1 MTHADI
7 VSKPGTQNG
16 PAFLG
21 FGCMRLPREESTVIQ
36 MTDAYLEAGFNY
48 FDTAYVYE
56 GSEEMLSKALVARH
70 PRESYMIADKIPP
83 WKVSGRKDCDKL
95 FDSMLDR
102 LKVGYLDFLLVHS
115 IDEDND
121 RSARNAGV
129 YGWVAGQKKKGNA
142 RHIGFSFHGNNELL
156 KKVLEDY
163 PEMDFVQLQL
173 NYTDVLRGRAGT
185 LQETV
190 IKYDKPIIVMEP
202 LRGGALA
209 KLPPAAGALMKAHC
223 PDSSVASWACRYAAT
238 LPGVTCM
245 LSGMSNSE
253 QMQDNIRTFS
263 PLYPLSKEETDVIEA
278 VLVELGKI
286 SPIPCTGCKYC
297 MESCP
302 QQIEIAHSF
311 SLYNDVK
318 RGGQKWNLRTVYNT
332 IPKKHRAAGCVD
344 CGECVKRCPQHI
356 KIPEELK
363 KVTEMFSAKH

>member
-7 VSKPGTQNG
+7 VTKPGVQKG

-21 FGCMRLPREESTVIQ
+21 FGCMRLPGRESAVIR

-48 FDTAYVYE
+48 FDTAYIYE
-56 GSEEMLSKALVARH
+56 GSEEMLNKALVARH
-70 PRESYMIADKIPP
+70 SRESYMIADKMPP
-83 WKVSGRKDCDKL
+83 WKVRSRKDCDKI
-95 FDSMLDR
+95 FDCMLER
-102 LKVGYLDFLLVHS
+102 LKVDYLDFLLVHS
-115 IDEDND
+115 IDEDNE
-121 RSARNAGV
+121 RSARNADI
-129 YGWVAGQKKKGNA
+129 YGWAAEQKKKGKA
-142 RHIGFSFHGNNELL
+142 RYTGFSFHGNNKLL
-156 KKVLEDY
+156 RKVLDAG

-173 NYTDVLRGRAGT
+173 NYMDVLRGQAGK

-190 IKYDKPIIVMEP
+190 IKFDKPIIVMEP

-209 KLPPAAGALMKAHC
+209 KLPSTAEALMKAHS

-238 LPGVTCM
+238 LPGVTCV
-245 LSGMSNSE
+245 LSGMSSLE

-263 PLYPLSKEETDVIEA
+263 PLCPLSKEETDIIEA

-297 MESCP
+297 MKGCP
-302 QQIEIAHSF
+302 QQIEIAQCF

-318 RGGQKWNLRTVYNT
+318 RGGQKWNLRTIYDT
-332 IPKKHRAAGCVD
+332 LPKKRRAEGCTG
-344 CGECVKRCPQHI
+344 CGKCIKRCPQHI

-363 KVTEMFSAKH
+363 NVSKMFK